1 MFPVGWAL
9 ALALALLIMRVYVM
23 SPSDAEPRTSPTLAA
38 RTLVICGVVAGV
50 VLCAL
55 IVVKAYAVF
64 AMLFAAIVLGET
76 LRPLADRLSRHMN
89 RAIAILLT
97 FVMLVA
103 VCDLAISVPIKVLLP
118 QFALFLRSL
127 PSYAGQVAALVQHWL
142 GGSVRDQ
149 IVRAVEGNAAPL
161 GLGLLQVQQSLAGA
175 ISAAVL
181 IILMAAFWLS
191 SSDALRTSVLTL
203 ISPNRRAQASQL
215 FDALGGTLTTYA
227 GGVVVNGAIVA
238 LISTIV
244 LWILHAPYP
253 IVLGLLQ
260 GALVAVP
267 YLGTLIAVIVAG
279 SVVLAAQ
286 GWQSAAIAI
295 ALLSIAEGLEGSFIS
310 PLVFKQRL
318 NLDPLATVVATA
330 IGGALGGIPGVV
342 LAVPVA
348 ALLQTGIGRVQAA
361 KAPAT

>member
-1 MFPVGWAL
+1 MH
-9 ALALALLIMRVYVM
+9 
-23 SPSDAEPRTSPTLAA
+23 PSDYEPPMSQ
-38 RTLVICGVVAGV
+38 TLVAKTLVVSGVVAGV
-50 VLCAL
+50 VVCAL
-55 IVVKAYAVF
+55 VVAKAYAVF
-64 AMLFAAIVLGET
+64 AMLFAAIILGEA
-76 LRPLADRLSRHMN
+76 LRPLADRLARHMN
-89 RAIAILLT
+89 RAVAILLT
-97 FVMLVA
+97 FVGLV
-103 VCDLAISVPIKVLLP
+103 VICDLALSLPIRVLQP
-118 QFALFLRSL
+118 QFAAFIRSL
-127 PSYAGQVAALVQHWL
+127 PLYAGQVAALVQHWL

-161 GLGLLQVQQSLAGA
+161 GLGLFQVQQSLAAA

-181 IILMAAFWLS
+181 IILMSAFWLS
-191 SSDALRTSVLTL
+191 SSDALRTSVLAL
-203 ISPNRRAQASQL
+203 VSPSRRAPAGQL
-215 FDALGGTLTTYA
+215 FNALGGTLTTYA

-238 LISTIV
+238 LLSTSV

-267 YLGTLIAVIVAG
+267 YLGTLTAVLVAG
-279 SVVLAAQ
+279 SVVLAEQ
-286 GWQSAAIAI
+286 GWQSAALAI
-295 ALLSIAEGLEGSFIS
+295 ALLSLAEGLEGSFIS

-348 ALLQTGIGRVQAA
+348 ALLQTGIGRALATKAA
-361 KAPAT
+361 AT